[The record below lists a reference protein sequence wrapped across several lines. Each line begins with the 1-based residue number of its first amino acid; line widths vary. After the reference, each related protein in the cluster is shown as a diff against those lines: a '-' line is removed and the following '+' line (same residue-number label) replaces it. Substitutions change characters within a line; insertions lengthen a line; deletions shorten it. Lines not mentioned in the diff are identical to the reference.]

1 MKGFLS
7 GSVTAVLLLTGVP
20 GCVSVQQTVD
30 YEWPIEQG
38 SHLSVS
44 SFNGD
49 ITITEG
55 DVDAVVVH
63 ATMTSWLGTGEFEK
77 IEVAW
82 TPGPVTT
89 LLEARRKAERVEAG
103 VAMVIVVP
111 RGTAI
116 AGAETSNGAITV
128 HSSRGDAILETSNG
142 QIALIGFVGPVTA
155 SSSNGD
161 IVLSDVTGPAL
172 METSNGDIVVDGGAV
187 EVRGAETSNG
197 SITIQAASFPE
208 QGAILDTSN
217 GSIVLQLGPGCAAT
231 LVLSTS
237 NGTISVEGPFVSQAL
252 TEDEGT
258 VTAGGGGPRVVVD
271 TSNGGI
277 ALMQL

>member
-1 MKGFLS
+1 MRRFLS
-7 GSVTAVLLLTGVP
+7 GSATALLLLTGVP
-20 GCVSVQQTVD
+20 GCVSVQQTAD

-38 SHLSVS
+38 SRLSVS

-55 DVDAVVVH
+55 DVDGVVVH
-63 ATMTSWLGTGEFEK
+63 AIMTSWLGSGEFGK

-82 TPGPVTT
+82 TPGPVTSI
-89 LLEARRKAERVEAG
+89 LEARRKAERVEAG
-103 VAMVIVVP
+103 VAMEIMVP

-116 AGAETSNGAITV
+116 AGVETSNGEIV
-128 HSSRGDAILETSNG
+128 INSSRGDAVLNTSNG
-142 QIALIGFVGPVTA
+142 QIVLVGFDGPVTA

-161 IVLSDVTGPAL
+161 IVLSDVTGSAL
-172 METSNGDIVVDGGAV
+172 METSNGDIAVVRGEV

-197 SITIQAASFPE
+197 SITIRAASFPE
-208 QGAILDTSN
+208 QGAVLDTSN
-217 GSIVLQLGPGCAAT
+217 GSILLQLGPGCAAT

-252 TEDEGT
+252 TDDEGT

-277 ALMQL
+277 ALIQE